1 MMKKPVFTGAAVA
14 IITPMNA
21 DGTVNFEEFGRIIE
35 DQIAGHTDAIVV
47 CGTTGESATMPDEE
61 HLSVIDY
68 CVKKVNHRIPVIAG
82 TGSNDT
88 AHGIRLTQNAE
99 KLGVDAVL
107 LVTPYYNKTSQQGLI
122 THFTAL
128 ANATSLPC
136 ILYNVPSRTGV
147 NIQPETAYELSKI
160 ANINAIKEASGNIS
174 QVAKIA
180 HLCGDALNI
189 YSGNDDQI
197 VPLLALGGKGV
208 ISVLSN
214 VAPRETHEIC
224 QNWFDGNPAASL
236 AMQLKYLPLCEV
248 LFCDVNPIP
257 VKYAMNLLG
266 YKAGSCRLP
275 LVDPNEANKERIR
288 SALTAAGLL

>member
-21 DGTVNFEEFGRIIE
+21 DGSVNFEEFGRIIE

-180 HLCGDALNI
+180 HLCGDTLNI

-236 AMQLKYLPLCEV
+236 AMQLKYLPLCEA

-275 LVDPNEANKERIR
+275 LVDPSEASKERIH